1 MSKKLLSILLAV
13 VLVFSMAMPS
23 FAVADGT
30 IPLLPEA
37 SGQSEEAPPE
47 EIPPA
52 EPLEQPAEPVEEPTE
67 ETPAEVE
74 ASKEVFAAPVSSGE
88 VILPEDGLV
97 ARWTFDGAEGG
108 VVEDVTGNGH
118 DGEIIRGEP
127 EFVEGRFGQ
136 AISFQDGELVSV
148 PSDDV
153 FNAPIDG
160 SFTLSAWVKAPELLG
175 QWQAI
180 IQKGRP
186 DAAGTWWGLWFH
198 SSDKLAFG
206 ADTQRDV
213 YGNVAPEDEW
223 VCVTL
228 VQNGTDG
235 TRKIYM
241 DGVLAGTGAAQE
253 SVTDWDL
260 VFGGVQAGG
269 TFGGEYYTGLLDEV
283 VFYNRALTGME
294 ARALYLQNADVYT
307 VSGQVLPGET
317 GASVEGLTVH
327 LYDAENDK
335 TELAFAVTDAD
346 GYYEIGSV
354 TDGAYV
360 ARVDAVEGSFLASEA
375 AVEVA
380 GGDVSADIT
389 LNAEVYRTIAFAVTP
404 ADAKVVL
411 RGDNGIVVP
420 EADGSYRV
428 LEGSYRYTVSRAGYV
443 TQRGDVDAVDEDQNL
458 SITLQQVASGPV
470 VLTEE
475 EILDRMKGGWV
486 GEMAGVTWGASTEFR
501 AQGRLL
507 REDEVPTWTPDMI
520 NSGFGQDDLY
530 VEVPFLDCMKDNG
543 VNANWKQLGDYF
555 ADSQFMLWHA
565 NYHGREN
572 LRKGIEA
579 PNSGHYLYNQCCDDI
594 DWQIEA
600 DSVGMAALAQPEV
613 AKELSWRVGH
623 VMNYGDGVYGGV
635 FVSTM
640 YAAAFKAQSLD
651 EIIDAGLS
659 AIPEESQFRQ
669 VMEDVIAEYEKGS
682 TWQECWQMLED
693 KWQNDRCPDGL
704 NRPFNIDAKL
714 NSAYILIGLLW
725 GEEDF
730 EQSMKISMMCGQ
742 DSDCNPSSVGGI
754 LGCYLGLENI
764 PEQWKSG
771 QDWTGRKFS
780 YTDYT
785 MTDCVN
791 VNLDLAREVVKMTG
805 GTIEDGV
812 WTIPENT
819 GDRTMILEQ
828 WPLEKNDL
836 PEFTSV
842 TVEAD
847 ESDATG
853 RTFVFDAEA
862 TDEDGIAAY
871 QWFFGDLTFED
882 GAQQTHTYREDG
894 VYYAYCYTTD
904 AIGNTQVKQV
914 KVLVNAEEEEEKLPL
929 PKLIAHWTFD
939 EIADGKVADA
949 TGNGHDGVAS
959 GEISLVDGKVGKA
972 AQFGSEIVS
981 IPDAPELNFSAKDNF
996 TLTAW
1001 VKAPELK
1008 NQWQA
1013 IAQKGRAT
1021 NTVWYG
1027 LWMDD
1032 KNQVSFGA
1040 PNFHSVDAA
1049 LPAVN
1054 EWVHLAAVQK
1064 DGVRYLYVNGALVDA
1079 TVTAVEGRT
1088 SGQPFVIGGV
1098 GGKLGELFQGQIDDV
1113 RLYNYALAAPEVNK
1127 LATLSDEVV
1136 LREEEILDRMKG
1148 GWVGEMAGV
1157 TWGASTEFRAQGRLL
1172 REDEVPAWNPY
1183 MINDGFGQDDL
1194 YVEVP
1199 FLDCMKDKGV
1209 NANWKWLGHYFRDS
1223 EFALWHANYYG
1234 RENLRDGIEAPDSGH
1249 YLYNQCCDDID
1260 WQIEADSVGM
1270 MALAQPEIAKE
1281 LAWRIGH
1288 VMNYG
1293 DGVYGG
1299 VFVASMYAKA
1309 FTASSVGEIVEAGL
1323 GSIPEGSQFLAVMN
1337 DVVAEYENGST
1348 WQECW
1353 QMLEDKWQNDR
1364 CPDGLNR
1371 PYNIDA
1377 KLNSAYILIGLLWGE
1392 GDFEQSM
1399 KISMMCGQDSDCN
1412 PSSVGGILGCYYGLE
1427 NIPDKWKSGQDWNKR
1442 TFSYTE
1448 YTMTDCVNV
1457 NLDLAREVLAMNGG
1471 EIVDGA
1477 WVIPQPE
1484 TSKALILEQWPLE
1497 ENAMPEFVSATAV
1510 KDESD
1515 PTGRT
1520 FIFDAEAADEDGVA
1534 AYQWFFGDLTFD
1546 DGAQHTH
1553 TYQED
1558 GIYNAVCYT
1567 TDGIGNTAWKLVK
1580 VYVNKTVDDDP
1591 DDPDDVVVAP
1601 TLLAHWTFDDLSYGV
1616 VKDVTGNGHDGAT
1629 SGDPQ
1634 FVEGKI
1640 GDAISFDGA
1649 TQFIT
1654 VPDAPEFKYKWSDSY
1669 SLSTWVKVDQNR
1681 SAWQGIVQKGRQ
1693 NNGGFFG
1700 LWISN
1705 DNRYTYGAPN
1715 LFGPKVKEGEWALVT
1730 LVQDSKNNARKMY
1743 VNGELAAQTTPSGAS
1758 SDLALSIGGIPGM
1771 NEYFKGMLDDVRIYN
1786 YPLSQMEIDNLF
1798 ALNDAVYSISG
1809 TVSADSGVTVKGTVV
1824 NLYAADDPDTVIA
1837 SGRVAK
1843 DGSFV
1848 IPGAADGEYI
1858 LKIAGNDEHGPA
1870 MLNVTVSGAAV
1881 SGLEITFGQ
1890 TVDKSH
1896 LLTMIAVIE
1905 SLSESDFTA
1914 ASWKPLGEAL
1924 STAKAVAENGT
1935 ATAQEVMEAYL
1946 ALVAARDGLVFAPR
1960 TELLELAVE
1969 LAREAMEN
1977 PGLTEESRKALN
1989 DVVKEAEAL
1998 LKDKNADQAAINGM
2012 YRKVMQTIVDR
2023 VDANLELLRKL
2034 IAQAES
2040 LTEGQY
2046 TPDSWAALQDALA
2059 NGIAARDDFDATPEE
2074 IKAACDA
2081 LFDALDGLMLNT
2093 NKAALKAA
2101 IEFAEEVIAADQY
2114 ENLEQ
2119 LEEQLAAAKAV
2130 YGDTNAT
2137 QKQVDDA
2144 AAALTK
2150 AAAAVR
2156 LRAIEAKM
2164 EKLNASD
2171 YTSASWKALA
2181 NQLAAAKSYLADE
2194 KTENAVL
2201 IAAVKAADKAF
2212 DGLVKRSTSSHSSK
2226 GSASPVSR
2234 NDYWNEVIE
2243 KVGGAEKGG
2252 KVNAVVQ
2259 SGELVPAT
2267 VLDTLKGKDVT
2278 LVLEIG
2284 GKEYAIHGQGAMSG
2298 YSAAAVYYTEAELI
2312 AMADG
2317 KAQVPAAGNPETGG
2331 EIAAGVAPTLP
2342 GTAQAPAENQQQI
2355 GGIPAAA
2362 EQPEAGFPVW
2372 AIALIAVVSLAAAG
2386 GAGWMLLKRRR

>member
-13 VLVFSMAMPS
+13 VLVFSMAIPS

-37 SGQSEEAPPE
+37 SEQSEEAPPE
-47 EIPPA
+47 APPPA
-52 EPLEQPAEPVEEPTE
+52 EPQEQPAEPAEEPAE
-67 ETPAEVE
+67 EAPAEVE
-74 ASKEVFAAPVSSGE
+74 AKQQVFAAPASSDE
-88 VILPEDGLV
+88 VILPEGGLV

-118 DGEIIRGEP
+118 DGEIIRGDP

-136 AISFQDGELVSV
+136 AINFKNGELVSV
-148 PSDDV
+148 PNDDV

-160 SFTLSAWVKAPELLG
+160 SFTLSAWVKAPALLG
-175 QWQAI
+175 KWQAI

-186 DAAGTWWGLWFH
+186 NGSGTWYGLWFH
-198 SSDKLAFG
+198 SSDRLAFG
-206 ADTQRDV
+206 ADRALDV
-213 YGNVAPEDEW
+213 YGNLAPENEW

-228 VQNGTDG
+228 VQNGADG
-235 TRKIYM
+235 TRKVYM

-253 SVTDWDL
+253 SITDWDL
-260 VFGGVQAGG
+260 VFGGVQGG
-269 TFGGEYYTGLLDEV
+269 GNFSGEYFTGLLDEV
-283 VFYNRALTGME
+283 TFYNRALTGME
-294 ARALYLQNADVYT
+294 ARSLYLQDADVYT
-307 VSGQVLPGET
+307 VSGQVRPGET
-317 GASVEGLTVH
+317 GAPVEGLTVR
-327 LYDAENDK
+327 LFDAENPK

-360 ARVDAVEGSFLASEA
+360 ARVDAKRGSFLASEIA
-375 AVEVA
+375 FDVA
-380 GGDVSADIT
+380 GGDAGADIT
-389 LNAEVYRTIAFAVTP
+389 LKAEVYRTVAFVVTP
-404 ADAKVVL
+404 AGAKVVL
-411 RGDNGIVVP
+411 RGDDGIVAP
-420 EADGSYRV
+420 EADGSYHV
-428 LEGSYRYTVSRAGYV
+428 LEGSYRYTISHAGYV
-443 TQRGDVDAVDEDQNL
+443 TQRGDVDAVGGDQNVTVAL
-458 SITLQQVASGPV
+458 EEIASGPV

-475 EILDRMKGGWV
+475 EILDRMKGGWL
-486 GEMAGVTWGASTEFR
+486 GEMAGVTWAAPTEFIAR
-501 AQGRLL
+501 GRII
-507 REDEVPTWTPDMI
+507 EESAVPIWKPSTVNT
-520 NSGFGQDDLY
+520 GFGQDDLY
-530 VEVPFLDCMKDNG
+530 VEVPFLDCMKDHG
-543 VNANWKQLGDYF
+543 VNASWKQLGDYF
-555 ADSQFMLWHA
+555 AQSQFALWHA
-565 NYHGREN
+565 NYYGREN

-579 PNSGHYLYNQCCDDI
+579 PASGHYLYNEHCDDI

-600 DSVGMAALAQPEV
+600 DSIGMMALAQPEI

-635 FVSTM
+635 FVATM
-640 YAAAFKAQSLD
+640 YAAAFKAKSLD
-651 EIIDAGLS
+651 QVIDAGIS

-669 VMEDVIAEYEKGS
+669 MMEDVLAEYDAGS

-693 KWQNDRCPDGL
+693 KWQNDRCPEGL
-704 NRPFNIDAKL
+704 NAPLNIDAKL

-754 LGCYLGLENI
+754 LGCYFGLEKI
-764 PEQWKSG
+764 PDKWKSEM
-771 QDWTGRKFS
+771 DWDNSRFA
-780 YTDYT
+780 YTNYT
-785 MTDCVN
+785 MADCVN

-812 WTIPENT
+812 WTIPEST
-819 GDRTMILEQ
+819 GDRALILEQ
-828 WPLEKNDL
+828 WPLEENDL
-836 PEFTSV
+836 PEFTAL

-847 ESDATG
+847 ESDPTG
-853 RTFVFDAEA
+853 RTFIFDAEA
-862 TDEDGIAAY
+862 TDEDGIADY

-894 VYYAYCYTTD
+894 VYHAYCYTTD
-904 AIGNTQVKQV
+904 SVGNTQVKEY
-914 KVLVNAEEEEEKLPL
+914 KVVVNVEEEEEKPF
-929 PKLIAHWTFD
+929 PKMIAHWTFD
-939 EIADGKVADA
+939 EIAGGKVADA
-949 TGNGHDGVAS
+949 TGNGHDGAAS
-959 GEISLVDGKVGKA
+959 GAIELVDGKIGKA
-972 AQFGSEIVS
+972 GQFGSAVVS
-981 IPDAPELNFSAKDNF
+981 IPDAPELNFSAADNF
-996 TLTAW
+996 TLAAW
-1001 VKAPELK
+1001 VKVTELK

-1013 IAQKGRAT
+1013 IAQKGRAG
-1021 NTVWYG
+1021 NSVWYG
-1027 LWMDD
+1027 LWMDN

-1040 PNFHSVDAA
+1040 PNYNTVDKAM
-1049 LPAVN
+1049 PAVN

-1064 DGVRYLYVNGALVDA
+1064 DGVRYFYVNGALVDGTA
-1079 TVTAVEGRT
+1079 QAVEGRT
-1088 SGQPFVIGGV
+1088 SGQPFTIGGV
-1098 GGKLGELFQGQIDDV
+1098 GDKFGELFQGQIDDV

-1127 LATLSDEVV
+1127 LATLSDETI
-1136 LREEEILDRMKG
+1136 LREEDILNRMKG

-1157 TWGASTEFRAQGRLL
+1157 TWAASTEFRAQGRLL

-1199 FLDCMKDKGV
+1199 FLDCMKAHGV
-1209 NANWKWLGHYFRDS
+1209 NANWKWLGHYFRES

-1234 RENLRDGIEAPDSGH
+1234 RENLRSGIEAPDSGH
-1249 YLYNQCCDDID
+1249 YLYNEHCDDID

-1270 MALAQPEIAKE
+1270 MALAQPESAKE
-1281 LAWRIGH
+1281 LAWRVGH

-1309 FTASSVGEIVEAGL
+1309 FTAESVGEIIEAGL
-1323 GSIPEGSQFLAVMN
+1323 GSIPEGSQFLAMMQDVM
-1337 DVVAEYENGST
+1337 AEYESGST
-1348 WQECW
+1348 WQEC
-1353 QMLEDKWQNDR
+1353 LEDKWQNDR
-1364 CPDGLNR
+1364 CPDGLNK
-1371 PYNIDA
+1371 PFNIDA

-1427 NIPDKWKSGQDWNKR
+1427 NIPEKWKSGLDWNKKK
-1442 TFSYTE
+1442 FSYTD

-1484 TSKALILEQWPLE
+1484 ESKALILEQWPLT
-1497 ENAMPEFVSATAV
+1497 ENALPELSATAV

-1520 FIFDAEAADEDGVA
+1520 FIFDAEATDEDGIA

-1546 DGAQHTH
+1546 DGAQHTY
-1553 TYQED
+1553 TYKED
-1558 GIYNAVCYT
+1558 GIYYAVCYV
-1567 TDGIGNTAWKLVK
+1567 TDGIGNTAWKQVK
-1580 VYVNKTVDDDP
+1580 VFVNKTEEDEP
-1591 DDPDDVVVAP
+1591 DDPDDVTVTP
-1601 TLLAHWTFDDLSYGV
+1601 TLVAHWTFDDLSFGV
-1616 VKDVTGNGHDGAT
+1616 VKDVTGNGHDGAS
-1629 SGDPQ
+1629 SGEPQ

-1809 TVSADSGVTVKGTVV
+1809 TVSADSGVTVKGIVV

-1837 SGRVAK
+1837 SARVAK

-1890 TVDKSH
+1890 MVDKSH
-1896 LLTMIAVIE
+1896 LLTMIAVVE

-1914 ASWKPLGEAL
+1914 TSWKPLGEAL
-1924 STAKAVAENGT
+1924 SAAKAVAENGT

-1969 LAREAMEN
+1969 LARAAMEN
-1977 PGLTEESRKALN
+1977 PGLTEESWKALN

-1998 LKDKNADQAAINGM
+1998 LQDKDADQAAINGM

-2023 VDANLELLRKL
+2023 VDVNLELLRKL

-2130 YGDTNAT
+2130 YDNANAT
-2137 QKQVDDA
+2137 QAAVNEA
-2144 AAALTK
+2144 AAALTR

-2194 KTENAVL
+2194 KTENGVL

-2234 NDYWNEVIE
+2234 NDYWNEVIG
-2243 KVGGAEKGG
+2243 KLGDADKGG

-2259 SGELVPAT
+2259 EKELVPAT
-2267 VLDTLKGKDVT
+2267 AIDTLKGKDVT

-2312 AMADG
+2312 AMAGG
-2317 KAQVPAAGNPETGG
+2317 KAQAPAAGNPETGG
-2331 EIAAGVAPTLP
+2331 EIAAGAAPALP
-2342 GTAQAPAENQQQI
+2342 ETAQAPAETAQI
-2355 GGIPAAA
+2355 IESGAAA
-2362 EQPEAGFPVW
+2362 EQPEAGFPAW
-2372 AIALIAVVSLAAAG
+2372 AIALIAMVSLAAAG